1 MVSHTQK
8 PRVWHQH
15 QVSSTFWTK
24 VTMSLLEVVLG
35 LLQPLQPDLGLQ
47 IDLRFLKMASMIS
60 QTQKHWV
67 WYQNYFS
74 CTVRTKVTISLH
86 EVGLALVQPTHP
98 HLDLRIDLRLRITY
112 KYPKPAGTPRGVFI
126 CLILTWPI
134 YRYRLSE
141 VRKQFCRK
149 HPTVDSGLEMASNG
163 PNYPLFARPL
173 NILQW
178 LKFSACHF
186 VW

>member
-1 MVSHTQK
+1 
-8 PRVWHQH
+8 
-15 QVSSTFWTK
+15 
-24 VTMSLLEVVLG
+24 MSLLEVVLG
-35 LLQPLQPDLGLQ
+35 LPQPLHPDLGYQ
-47 IDLRFLKMASMIS
+47 IVQRFLKMVSMIS

-74 CTVRTKVTISLH
+74 CTIRTKVTISLH
-86 EVGLALVQPTHP
+86 EVGLALLQATHP
-98 HLDLRIDLRLRITY
+98 DLDLRINLRLRIAY
-112 KYPKPAGTPRGVFI
+112 KYPKPAGPLRGVSI
-126 CLILTWPI
+126 CLILTWSI
-134 YRYRLSE
+134 CRYRLSE
-141 VRKQFCRK
+141 VSKQFSRK
-149 HPTVDSGLEMASNG
+149 HSPVDSGLEMASNG

>member
-1 MVSHTQK
+1 MFFHTTK
-8 PRVWHQH
+8 PRVSHQH
-15 QVSSTFWTK
+15 QISSTFWTK
-24 VTMSLLEVVLG
+24 VTISLREFILG
-35 LLQPLQPDLGLQ
+35 LLQPLRPELGYQ
-47 IDLRFLKMASMIS
+47 IDLRFLKMAAMIS

-67 WYQNYFS
+67 WYQNYYS
-74 CTVRTKVTISLH
+74 CTIRTKVTISLH
-86 EVGLALVQPTHP
+86 EVGLGLLQPSHP
-98 HLDLRIDLRLRITY
+98 DLDLRIDLRLRIAY
-112 KYPKPAGTPRGVFI
+112 KYPKSAGPSRGVSI

-134 YRYRLSE
+134 YHYRLSE
-141 VRKQFCRK
+141 VRKQFGRK
-149 HPTVDSGLEMASNG
+149 HPSVDSGLEMASNG